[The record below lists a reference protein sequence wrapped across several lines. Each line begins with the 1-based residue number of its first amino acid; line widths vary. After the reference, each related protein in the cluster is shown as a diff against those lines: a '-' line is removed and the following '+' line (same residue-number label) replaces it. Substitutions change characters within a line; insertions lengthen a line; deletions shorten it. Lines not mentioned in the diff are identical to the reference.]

1 MILKLAFSGD
11 YVVVW
16 KRETTLI
23 SAKDVKLVRDDRISV
38 VGTSL
43 NIAKVNNKDSGNYTC
58 EINTAA
64 ASQITVV
71 LNVLGKYTLTHFIM
85 DVWAY

>member
-1 MILKLAFSGD
+1 MHYCKGFNVTIIVLCFAKSGD

-43 NIAKVNNKDSGNYTC
+43 NIAKVTSKDSANYTC
-58 EINTAA
+58 EINTAT

-71 LNVLGKYTLTHFIM
+71 LNVLGK
-85 DVWAY
+85 